1 MTAEITIPS
10 NILANIS
17 GTSCM
22 DSVAFMELR
31 REIYAACLTAE
42 YIGFIAGVVMG
53 AYVGIM
59 IYKSYKEKDT
69 DGVSEK

>member
-10 NILANIS
+10 NILANVS

-22 DSVAFMELR
+22 DPIAFIELR
-31 REIYAACLTAE
+31 REIYTACLTAE
-42 YIGFIAGVVMG
+42 YIGFIAGAIMG

-69 DGVSEK
+69 DGVSEE